1 MYKVDTYFYESVDK
15 YAKEE
20 YTNTVV
26 KIEYRGVEQLAARR
40 AHNPKVDSSSLSP
53 ATTNFIRVARDCD
66 SLIFLLKI
74 YFYKSG
80 DNLGTVHTFLCN
92 K

>member
-53 ATTNFIRVARDCD
+53 ATK
-66 SLIFLLKI
+66 LK
-74 YFYKSG
+74 
-80 DNLGTVHTFLCN
+80 
-92 K
+92 

>member
-1 MYKVDTYFYESVDK
+1 MYKVDTYFNECIDK
-15 YAKEE
+15 YTKEE

-53 ATTNFIRVARDCD
+53 ATI
-66 SLIFLLKI
+66 LK
-74 YFYKSG
+74 
-80 DNLGTVHTFLCN
+80 
-92 K
+92 